1 MTARKTTSTRR
12 KTANAEAEITNTV
25 MLDETTKEEN
35 VKTNGTVQIST
46 KEYEQ
51 MKETNVKLL
60 DQLSSVMQKIQELE
74 ESQKKKITGNIA
86 SDTVNINDAP
96 EYVEISPSKPI
107 KVISLSTGGVS
118 LRTSADGRG
127 ITGRFTKFGQPR
139 FIPYGDLQDMIS
151 TDRSFIE
158 DGVVYICNP
167 DVIRN
172 NYLEDAY
179 SKFLT
184 KETIENILSFNID
197 QIKDMVSNTT
207 QSIQETIIDLLVQKI
222 NRNEQVDM
230 NKLTAIGQCVNQP
243 CDIMQL
249 ALSKRITR

>member
-1 MTARKTTSTRR
+1 MAARKTTSTSARR
-12 KTANAEAEITNTV
+12 KTASVESEITEKTLQVN
-25 MLDETTKEEN
+25 EIEN
-35 VKTNGTVQIST
+35 VKTNDTVQIST

-51 MKETNVKLL
+51 MKETNEKLL
-60 DQLSSVMQKIQELE
+60 DQLSSIMQKVKELE
-74 ESQKKKITGNIA
+74 ESQKQTTLNSV
-86 SDTVNINDAP
+86 SDDTSTNDAP

-118 LRTSADGRG
+118 LRTSSDGRG
-127 ITGRFTKFGQPR
+127 VTGRFTKFGQPR

-158 DGVVYICNP
+158 DGVVYICDP

-184 KETIENILSFNID
+184 KETIENILSFNIN

>member
-1 MTARKTTSTRR
+1 M
-12 KTANAEAEITNTV
+12 
-25 MLDETTKEEN
+25 
-35 VKTNGTVQIST
+35 
-46 KEYEQ
+46 
-51 MKETNVKLL
+51 
-60 DQLSSVMQKIQELE
+60 
-74 ESQKKKITGNIA
+74 
-86 SDTVNINDAP
+86 
-96 EYVEISPSKPI
+96 
-107 KVISLSTGGVS
+107 
-118 LRTSADGRG
+118 RTSSDGRG
-127 ITGRFTKFGQPR
+127 VTGRFTKFGQPR

-158 DGVVYICNP
+158 DGVVYICDP

-184 KETIENILSFNID
+184 KETIENILSFNIN
-197 QIKDMVSNTT
+197 QIKDMVSSTT

-249 ALSKRITR
+249 ALSKRINR

>member
-1 MTARKTTSTRR
+1 MAARKTTSTRR
-12 KTANAEAEITNTV
+12 KTASAEAETTNTV
-25 MLDETTKEEN
+25 MADEATTEN
-35 VKTNGTVQIST
+35 VETNSTVQIST

-51 MKETNVKLL
+51 MKETNAKLL

-74 ESQKKKITGNIA
+74 ESQKKVTTRNM
-86 SDTVNINDAP
+86 SDTVSINDAP

-118 LRTSADGRG
+118 LRTSSDGRG

-158 DGVVYICNP
+158 DGVVYICDP

>member
-1 MTARKTTSTRR
+1 MAARKTTSTRR
-12 KTANAEAEITNTV
+12 KTTNAEAETTNTV
-25 MLDETTKEEN
+25 MVDETTKEEN
-35 VKTNGTVQIST
+35 VETNSTVQIST

-51 MKETNVKLL
+51 MKETNAQLL
-60 DQLSSVMQKIQELE
+60 DQLSSVLQKIQELE
-74 ESQKKKITGNIA
+74 ESQKATTENSV
-86 SDTVNINDAP
+86 SDIVNINDTP

-118 LRTSADGRG
+118 LRTSSDGRG

-158 DGVVYICNP
+158 DGVVYICDP

-179 SKFLT
+179 SQFLT

-207 QSIQETIIDLLVQKI
+207 QSIQETIIDLLVKKI